1 MPPAMQDDVNDPVDA
16 DPLETDH
23 DFDRGGPA
31 AKLDQTRPAAVAALL
46 ADRELRQSIGGAW
59 PLYAMLLLSWEG
71 AVAGTRDE
79 IGTLL
84 HEDGRNIGNWI
95 KALVKAGIAEVEKSG
110 RRMKIV
116 LTDRHMRVALMPD
129 IVTVIDNAGQ
139 QEEPVLSDH
148 QQGVLRLMDQA
159 KTVGGTVE
167 IRVAIGG

>member
-1 MPPAMQDDVNDPVDA
+1 M
-16 DPLETDH
+16 
-23 DFDRGGPA
+23 
-31 AKLDQTRPAAVAALL
+31 
-46 ADRELRQSIGGAW
+46 
-59 PLYAMLLLSWEG
+59 YAMLLLSWEG